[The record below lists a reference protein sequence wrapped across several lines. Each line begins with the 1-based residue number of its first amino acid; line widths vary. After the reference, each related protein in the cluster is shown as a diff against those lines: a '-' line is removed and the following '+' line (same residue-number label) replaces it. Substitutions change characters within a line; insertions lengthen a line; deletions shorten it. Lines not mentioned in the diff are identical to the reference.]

1 MIFFNTI
8 LPSAIAIAI
17 VFLFGCLG
25 ETITE
30 KAGHLNLGIPGIMCM
45 GTLGGCIGISIVMG
59 FYTSNPE
66 NASWFLIIIF
76 SLVFSVIFSAFG
88 GLIYG
93 FITVSLKG
101 NQNVTGLALTTFG
114 AGLCDFFLSDRVN
127 KTNFSYASKVFNY
140 HLPFGDY
147 LGVFGNIFIN
157 YSFVA
162 FIAIGLAIASSL
174 LLKKSRIGL
183 NLRAV
188 GENPATADAAGI
200 PTSKYKYAAIIIGS
214 SIAGI
219 GGLFYVMGYVG
230 GSWENSST
238 IQAFGWLALA
248 LVIFSCWKP
257 ALSIGGS
264 ILFGLLYVLPTYIT
278 GISTVQKNIISLLPY
293 VVTIIVLIVTSII
306 GKKSVQPPASLGLSY
321 FREDR

>member
-17 VFLFGCLG
+17 VFLYGCLG

-162 FIAIGLAIASSL
+162 FIAIGLAIAASL